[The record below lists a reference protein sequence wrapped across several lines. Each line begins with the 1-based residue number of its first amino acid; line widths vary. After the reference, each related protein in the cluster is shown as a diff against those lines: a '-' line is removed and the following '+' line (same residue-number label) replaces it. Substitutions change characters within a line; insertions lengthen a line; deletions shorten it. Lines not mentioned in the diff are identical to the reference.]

1 MATLP
6 ASVVQSPVVTAIYAW
21 WEGKL
26 DRVSR
31 RLGASQIGRPCDREL
46 WYSFRWCGTGAKF
59 DGRMRRLFNRG
70 HREEAVFTDELRGI
84 GMTVHD
90 LDPATGEQFTF
101 TACGGH
107 FVAKID
113 GVGQGVPGAEKAWHN
128 IGYKTINA
136 DGFKKLVKEGVLKAK
151 PEHYAQNQV
160 EMKLADLDRTLYLSV
175 NKNTDELYGERIR
188 LDTEAADRLLDRA
201 DRVIFSPE
209 PLDGVSTDAA
219 HWQCRGC
226 SFHAVCHTARLPA
239 PSCRTCLHATPERD
253 GDGRWSCALADAGV
267 SIPLDVQRSGCES
280 HLYIPA
286 LLKRWGEVEDASE
299 AEGWVSYKAADG
311 HEFRN
316 GPWGLTSYTSK
327 ELSGWTPSLL
337 RDPQFAHLRE
347 KYEARFLS
355 DALPEAEP
363 VKDSAIY
370 RWHYYADPAANTAH
384 RHLGCYLPG
393 AGSGGRDKH
402 ICWIPQGHP
411 DSARAIAEADENM
424 DDARGEFAPRANDGD
439 LFNPA
444 EWEAAA

>member
-6 ASVVQSPVVTAIYAW
+6 ASVVQSPTVTAIYAW
-21 WEGKL
+21 WEGKIE
-26 DRVSR
+26 RHSR

-70 HREEAVFTDELRGI
+70 HREEAVFTEELRGI

-90 LDPATGEQFTF
+90 LDHKTGEQFTF

-113 GVGQGVPGAEKAWHN
+113 GVGLGVPEAPKTWHN

-136 DGFKKLVKEGVLKAK
+136 DGFKKLQKEGVRAAK
-151 PEHYAQNQV
+151 PEHYAQSQV
-160 EMKLADLDRTLYLSV
+160 EMKLADLERTLYLSV

-188 LDTEAADRLLDRA
+188 LDTVEADRLLDRA

-209 PLDGVSTDAA
+209 PLEGVSADPA
-219 HWQCRGC
+219 HWQCKGC
-226 SFHAVCHTARLPA
+226 AFHATCHTARLPA

-267 SIPLDVQRSGCES
+267 SIPLDVQREGCPS

-316 GPWGLTSYTSK
+316 GPWGVGSYTSK
-327 ELSGWTPSLL
+327 ELHGWMPGLL
-337 RDPQFAHLRE
+337 REPEFQALRK
-347 KYEARFLS
+347 KYA
-355 DALPEAEP
+355 AQGTAETFEQ
-363 VKDSAIY
+363 
-370 RWHYYADPAANTAH
+370 AA
-384 RHLGCYLPG
+384 
-393 AGSGGRDKH
+393 KV
-402 ICWIPQGHP
+402 
-411 DSARAIAEADENM
+411 
-424 DDARGEFAPRANDGD
+424 
-439 LFNPA
+439 
-444 EWEAAA
+444 AA